1 MVKRISIYIDGANFY
16 GGISSINPKY
26 TDAKF
31 DFERYIKYLVGENE
45 LTKIYYYNASLKQQ
59 INEELFKKQQR
70 LFSRL
75 RNIRKCKVIICKR
88 KPRITEHGREYY
100 TIKGDDINLAIDMLD
115 DACENKYDKVILI
128 SSDGDFIP
136 LVKRVKSKGKIVEV
150 CYFKNC
156 VSKEL
161 LRVVDEFKII
171 DKKILRK
178 FFLRG

>member
-1 MVKRISIYIDGANFY
+1 
-16 GGISSINPKY
+16 
-26 TDAKF
+26 
-31 DFERYIKYLVGENE
+31 
-45 LTKIYYYNASLKQQ
+45 
-59 INEELFKKQQR
+59 
-70 LFSRL
+70 
-75 RNIRKCKVIICKR
+75 
-88 KPRITEHGREYY
+88 
-100 TIKGDDINLAIDMLD
+100 MLD

-178 FFLRG
+178 FFLRGWRLVRFANSLFYGNLGRRSLTQISNFIDSVCILEGYEMNDLEICFINLKGMLLIQ